1 MLNVIDRYL
10 LREIAK
16 VFAAIVIILLL
27 IVTSLMFLRI
37 LEEVNLG
44 GLNVELVF
52 TVLRLQLVRDSA
64 SLLPPAFFLAALVT
78 LSRLSRDS
86 ELIALNACGIG
97 PPRLYRILLL
107 LALPVALF
115 TAWFALWL
123 QPEAAGAI
131 QDIRLQQREQ
141 AAQIAGLQPG
151 RFYVEEDGRVVIY
164 IGAIVERKALGD
176 LFILD
181 RRGAQTQ
188 LVVSA
193 GGQHRL
199 DPVTGDHLVTLQ
211 QGQRFDGNPGSGAF
225 LIGHFE
231 DYLLRIRSTGAPQRL
246 PSKRAALPTAAL
258 LETPERAHR
267 AELEH
272 RIAAPL
278 AIITLAVLAIPLVEI
293 SPRQT
298 ATGRLLLALLA
309 YFCFFN
315 VQRLAES
322 WLENGVTPL
331 WMGSLWYQFAILGVV
346 YVILLP
352 ESFWLKRM
360 RQHWRNRPAESSG
373 CSITS

>member
-52 TVLRLQLVRDSA
+52 TVLRLQLLRDSA

-97 PPRLYRILLL
+97 PPRLYRIVLL
-107 LALPVALF
+107 LALPVALL

-123 QPEAAGAI
+123 QPEAASAI

-141 AAQIAGLQPG
+141 AAQLAGLQPG
-151 RFYVEEDGRVVIY
+151 RFYVEENGQVVIY
-164 IGAIVERKALGD
+164 IGEITERKTLGN

-181 RRGAQTQ
+181 RRSAPTQ
-188 LVVSA
+188 LVMSA
-193 GGQHRL
+193 GGSHRL
-199 DPVTGDHLVTLQ
+199 DPVTGDHLVTLK
-211 QGQRFDGNPGSGAF
+211 QGQRFDGNPGAGAF

-231 DYLLRIRSTGAPQRL
+231 DYLLRIRSDTPPQRF

-258 LETPERAHR
+258 LATPERGNR

-278 AIITLAVLAIPLVEI
+278 AIITLAILAIPLVEI

-315 VQRLAES
+315 LQRLAES
-322 WLENGVTPL
+322 WLETGVTPL
-331 WMGSLWYQFAILGVV
+331 WIGSLWYQFVILGAVHLL
-346 YVILLP
+346 LLP
-352 ESFWLKRM
+352 ESFWLKRA
-360 RQHWRNRPAESSG
+360 RQQFARVPESRG
-373 CSITS
+373 CTITS

>member
-1 MLNVIDRYL
+1 MLNLIDRYL
-10 LREIAK
+10 LHEIAK

-44 GLNVELVF
+44 ALNVELVF
-52 TVLRLQLVRDSA
+52 AVLRLQLLRDTA
-64 SLLPPAFFLAALVT
+64 SLLPPAFFLAVLVT

-97 PPRLYRILLL
+97 PPRLYRMVLV
-107 LALPVALF
+107 LALPVALL

-123 QPEAAGAI
+123 QPEAASAI

-151 RFYVEEDGRVVIY
+151 RFYIEENGQVVIY
-164 IGAIVERKALGD
+164 IGEITERKSLSNI
-176 LFILD
+176 FILD
-181 RRGAQTQ
+181 RRNAQTQ

-199 DPVTGDHLVTLQ
+199 DSVTGDHLITLKR
-211 QGQRFDGNPGSGAF
+211 GQRFDGNSGSGAF
-225 LIGHFE
+225 LMGHFE
-231 DYLLRIRSTGAPQRL
+231 DYLLRVRSDNSPPRL
-246 PSKRAALPTAAL
+246 PSKRTTLPTSAL
-258 LETPERAHR
+258 LTLPERGYR

-278 AIITLAVLAIPLVEI
+278 AIITLAILAIPLVEI
-293 SPRQT
+293 SPRHS

-315 VQRLAES
+315 LQRLAES
-322 WLENGVTPL
+322 WLEFGVTPL
-331 WMGSLWYQFAILGVV
+331 WMGSLWYQCAILGVV
-346 YVILLP
+346 YLILLP
-352 ESFWLKRM
+352 ESFWLKRA
-360 RQHWRNRPAESSG
+360 RQRWRSTSKSSG
-373 CSITS
+373 CKSTA